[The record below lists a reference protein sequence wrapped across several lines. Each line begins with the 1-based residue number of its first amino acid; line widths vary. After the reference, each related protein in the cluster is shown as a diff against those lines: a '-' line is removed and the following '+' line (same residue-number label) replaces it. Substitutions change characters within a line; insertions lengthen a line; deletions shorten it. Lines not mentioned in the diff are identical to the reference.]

1 VLCRA
6 GSAHP
11 RPLRR
16 REPGIHLVGAL
27 VNKLNSILGGAVVIA
42 IGIVFIVQFRP
53 ASGQQGKVDDGPKCV
68 AEVKGSCIN
77 SNYFF
82 AAQRLISYRGIDASR
97 QKSMGF
103 RRQVAEGMIE
113 QWALNQDA
121 KRLGITVSDD
131 DVSAEI
137 AAGRAH
143 ISLPADKAREMGYPL
158 GIGEDQ
164 VSPIAVRDRK
174 TKKFDAKQAE
184 KNIRQTTRLSSLDF
198 REYQKQELIAARMRD
213 IVKQR
218 VRVGESEAFEQFS
231 REKATVTLDFVR
243 LDRRFYADLVLDTSP
258 KAVQAW
264 ADQNKEELDKVWES
278 RKAQFLPECRV
289 TRHVLVKVS
298 DTATDDEKAEAKKKA
313 ERLLERIT
321 KGEDF
326 AEVARK
332 TSDDGSAERG
342 GELGCVQKGKMVKPF
357 EDAMLALGE
366 GKVSGVVQSEFGFH
380 ILKVERIVKDADAE
394 KIGRQQTA
402 TEVYIGHESDRLA
415 TEGAKKILEAVRGGK
430 SLKDALQAHL
440 DEILPKAAE
449 PKKDEK
455 KKDDKKGDKK
465 GDKKDEAPSDDKPAV
480 TAENHPARPTI
491 EATMPFNSS
500 GDPIQG
506 VRPGSDVA
514 HLAFS
519 LEKPGA
525 VPNDILPLE
534 SGYAVIQLKEK
545 APASKEDWEKNRE
558 FYVNAMRGAKQNDA
572 LIAYVKRL
580 RSQIVGD
587 PKFPDPAMLVDPSTK
602 DDAPTGPE
610 TDEQ

>member
-1 VLCRA
+1 MSCYAAPARVTPGRSGGA
-6 GSAHP
+6 G
-11 RPLRR
+11 
-16 REPGIHLVGAL
+16 PGIHLVGAL

-42 IGIVFIVQFRP
+42 IGLVFIVQFRP
-53 ASGQQGKVDDGPKCV
+53 ASGQQGPTNDSPKCV
-68 AEVKGSCIN
+68 AEVKGSCID
-77 SNYFF
+77 SNHFF

-103 RRQVAEGMIE
+103 RRQVAEGLIE

-158 GIGEDQ
+158 GISEDL
-164 VSPIAVRDRK
+164 VTPIAVRDRK

-184 KNIRQTTRLSSLDF
+184 KNIRQTTRMSSLDF
-198 REYQKQELIAARMRD
+198 REFQRQELTAARMRD
-213 IVKQR
+213 IIKQR
-218 VRVGESEAFEQFS
+218 VRVGENEAFEQFS

-243 LDRRFYADLVLDTSP
+243 LDRRFYADLAIDTSP
-258 KAVQAW
+258 RVVQAW
-264 ADQNKEELDKVWES
+264 ADQNKEDLDKAWEA
-278 RKAQFLPECRV
+278 RKSQFLPECRV
-289 TRHVLVKVS
+289 TRHVLVKLS
-298 DTATDDEKAEAKKKA
+298 ETATDEEKAEAKKKA
-313 ERLLERIT
+313 ERLLERING
-321 KGEDF
+321 GEDF

-332 TSDDGSAERG
+332 TSDDTSGSRG

-357 EDAMLALGE
+357 EDAMLGLGE

-380 ILKVERIVKDADAE
+380 ILKVERIAKDADAE
-394 KIGRQQTA
+394 KLGRQQTA
-402 TEVYIGHESDRLA
+402 IESYIGRESDRLA

-440 DEILPKAAE
+440 DEVLPRADAPK
-449 PKKDEK
+449 KKDEK
-455 KKDDKKGDKK
+455 KAA
-465 GDKKDEAPSDDKPAV
+465 KDEKKANAPSDDKPAM

-506 VRPGSDVA
+506 VRAGSEVA
-514 HLAFS
+514 RLAFT
-519 LEKPGA
+519 LEKAGA

-534 SGYAVIQLKEK
+534 TGYAVIQLKEK
-545 APASKEDWEKNRE
+545 TPASKEDWEKNRE

-572 LIAYVKRL
+572 LVAYVKRL
-580 RSQIVGD
+580 RIQSVGE
-587 PKFPDPAMLVDPSTK
+587 PKFPAPAMLVDPTNK
-602 DDAPTGPE
+602 DDSSSNAE

>member
-1 VLCRA
+1 MKVNERA
-6 GSAHP
+6 GGDAVLLAGVGLRGPVQAAVALAILRGCHGRNRITTLRAAVSDGLAGLP
-11 RPLRR
+11 DSRASPARGEAMGLRTMSCYAAPARLTLGRFERR
-16 REPGIHLVGAL
+16 RGPGIHLVGAL

-53 ASGQQGKVDDGPKCV
+53 ASGQQGKADDGPKCV

-82 AAQRLISYRGIDASR
+82 AAQRLISYRGLDASR

-103 RRQVAEGMIE
+103 RRQVAEGLIE

-198 REYQKQELIAARMRD
+198 RDYQKQELIAARMRD

-218 VRVGESEAFEQFS
+218 VRVGENEAFEQFS

-298 DTATDDEKAEAKKKA
+298 DTATDEEKAEAKKKA
-313 ERLLERIT
+313 ERLLERIN

-332 TSDDGSAERG
+332 TSDDGSAARG

-357 EDAMLALGE
+357 
-366 GKVSGVVQSEFGFH
+366 
-380 ILKVERIVKDADAE
+380 
-394 KIGRQQTA
+394 
-402 TEVYIGHESDRLA
+402 
-415 TEGAKKILEAVRGGK
+415 
-430 SLKDALQAHL
+430 
-440 DEILPKAAE
+440 
-449 PKKDEK
+449 
-455 KKDDKKGDKK
+455 
-465 GDKKDEAPSDDKPAV
+465 
-480 TAENHPARPTI
+480 
-491 EATMPFNSS
+491 
-500 GDPIQG
+500 
-506 VRPGSDVA
+506 
-514 HLAFS
+514 
-519 LEKPGA
+519 
-525 VPNDILPLE
+525 
-534 SGYAVIQLKEK
+534 
-545 APASKEDWEKNRE
+545 
-558 FYVNAMRGAKQNDA
+558 
-572 LIAYVKRL
+572 
-580 RSQIVGD
+580 
-587 PKFPDPAMLVDPSTK
+587 
-602 DDAPTGPE
+602 
-610 TDEQ
+610 

>member
-1 VLCRA
+1 
-6 GSAHP
+6 
-11 RPLRR
+11 
-16 REPGIHLVGAL
+16 
-27 VNKLNSILGGAVVIA
+27 VVIA

-53 ASGQQGKVDDGPKCV
+53 ASGQQGTPNAGPKCV

-77 SNYFF
+77 SDYFF
-82 AAQRLISYRGIDASR
+82 AAQRLISYRGLDGAR

-103 RRQVAEGMIE
+103 RRQVAEGLIE

-121 KRLGITVSDD
+121 KRLGVMVSDD

-164 VSPIAVRDRK
+164 VSPLLVKDRK

-184 KNIRQTTRLSSLDF
+184 KDIRARTRLSPAEF
-198 REYQKQELIAARMRD
+198 REYQRQELTAARMRD
-213 IVKQR
+213 IIKQR
-218 VRVGESEAFEQFS
+218 VHVGENEAFEQFS
-231 REKATVTLDFVR
+231 REKATATLDFVR

-258 KAVQAW
+258 KAVKAW

-298 DTATDDEKAEAKKKA
+298 ETASDEEKAEAKKKA

-332 TSDDGSAERG
+332 ASDDGSAARG

-380 ILKVERIVKDADAE
+380 ILKVEKIAKDAEAE
-394 KIGRQQTA
+394 KLGREQTA

-415 TEGAKKILEAVRGGK
+415 TEAAKKILAAVRGGK
-430 SLKDALQAHL
+430 TLKDALQAHL
-440 DEILPKAAE
+440 DEILPRTSE
-449 PKKDEK
+449 PKKKGEEKAKKDDK
-455 KKDDKKGDKK
+455 KKDDK
-465 GDKKDEAPSDDKPAV
+465 DKKDEAPSDDKPAV

-506 VRPGSDVA
+506 VRPGSEVA

-519 LEKPGA
+519 LDKPGA
-525 VPNDILPLE
+525 VPDDILPLE

-545 APASKEDWEKNRE
+545 APASKEEWEKNRE

-572 LIAYVKRL
+572 LVAYVKKL
-580 RSQIVGD
+580 RTQVVGD
-587 PKFPDPAMLVDPSTK
+587 PKFPEPSLLVDPTSK
-602 DDAPTGPE
+602 DDGPSNNAE
-610 TDEQ
+610 NEEQ

>member
-1 VLCRA
+1 MSCYAAPARLTLGRFGGA
-6 GSAHP
+6 K
-11 RPLRR
+11 
-16 REPGIHLVGAL
+16 PGIHLVGAL

-53 ASGQQGKVDDGPKCV
+53 ASGQQGKADDGPKCV
-68 AEVKGSCIN
+68 AEVKGSCID
-77 SNYFF
+77 SSYFF

-103 RRQVAEGMIE
+103 RRQVAEGLIE

-121 KRLGITVSDD
+121 KRLGIRVSDD

-158 GIGEDQ
+158 GIGEDL

-198 REYQKQELIAARMRD
+198 REFQKQELTAARMRD
-213 IVKQR
+213 IIKQR
-218 VRVGESEAFEQFS
+218 VRVGENEAFEQFS

-243 LDRRFYADLVLDTSP
+243 LDRRFYADLALDTSP

-298 DTATDDEKAEAKKKA
+298 ETASDDEKAEARKKA
-313 ERLLERIT
+313 ERLLERING
-321 KGEDF
+321 GEDF

-332 TSDDGSAERG
+332 TSDDGSASRG

-366 GKVSGVVQSEFGFH
+366 GKTSGVVPSEFGFH
-380 ILKVERIVKDADAE
+380 ILKVERIAKDADAE
-394 KIGRQQTA
+394 KLGRQQTA
-402 TEVYIGHESDRLA
+402 VEVYIGHESERLA

-430 SLKDALQAHL
+430 PLKDALQAHL
-440 DEILPKAAE
+440 DEVLPKAAE
-449 PKKDEK
+449 PKKKDDKKAAKDDK
-455 KKDDKKGDKK
+455 KKDD
-465 GDKKDEAPSDDKPAV
+465 APSDDKPAV
-480 TAENHPARPTI
+480 TAENHPSRPTI
-491 EATMPFNSS
+491 ESTMPFNSS

-506 VRPGSDVA
+506 VRPGSEVA
-514 HLAFS
+514 HLAFT

-534 SGYAVIQLKEK
+534 TGYAVIQLKEK
-545 APASKEDWEKNRE
+545 TPASKEDWEKNRE

-572 LIAYVKRL
+572 LVAYVKRL
-580 RSQIVGD
+580 RSQIVGE
-587 PKFPDPAMLVDPSTK
+587 PKFPDPAMLVDPSSK
-602 DDAPTGPE
+602 DDAPSSPE

>member
-1 VLCRA
+1 M
-6 GSAHP
+6 
-11 RPLRR
+11 
-16 REPGIHLVGAL
+16 
-27 VNKLNSILGGAVVIA
+27 NKLNSILGGAVVIA
-42 IGIVFIVQFRP
+42 IGLVFIVQFRP
-53 ASGQQGKVDDGPKCV
+53 ASGQQGNPDAGPQCV

-82 AAQRLISYRGIDASR
+82 AAQRLISYRGIDAAR

-103 RRQVAEGMIE
+103 RRQVAEGLID

-121 KRLGITVSDD
+121 KRLGVTVSDD

-184 KNIRQTTRLSSLDF
+184 KNIRQTTRLSSLEF
-198 REYQKQELIAARMRD
+198 REYQKLELTASRMRD

-218 VRVGESEAFEQFS
+218 VRVGETEAFEQFS
-231 REKATVTLDFVR
+231 REKATATLDFAR

-289 TRHVLVKVS
+289 TRHVLVKIGETAS
-298 DTATDDEKAEAKKKA
+298 DEEKAEARKKA

-332 TSDDGSAERG
+332 TSDDGSAVRG

-357 EDAMLALGE
+357 EDAMLALDE
-366 GKVSGVVQSEFGFH
+366 GRVSGVVQSEFGFH
-380 ILKVERIVKDADAE
+380 ILKIDRIAKDADAE
-394 KIGRQQTA
+394 KLGRQQTA
-402 TEVYIGHESDRLA
+402 AEVYIGHESERLA
-415 TEGAKKILEAVRGGK
+415 SEGAKKILEAVRGGK
-430 SLKDALQAHL
+430 TLKDALQAHL
-440 DEILPKAAE
+440 DEILPKVAE
-449 PKKDEK
+449 PKKKADAT
-455 KKDDKKGDKK
+455 KDAKGDTKKGDA
-465 GDKKDEAPSDDKPAV
+465 KDEAPGDDKPAV
-480 TAENHPARPTI
+480 TTENHPARPTI
-491 EATMPFNSS
+491 EATMPFNAS

-506 VRPGSDVA
+506 VRPGSEVA

-534 SGYAVIQLKEK
+534 TGYAVIQLKEK
-545 APASKEDWEKNRE
+545 TPASKEEWEKNRE
-558 FYVNAMRGAKQNDA
+558 FYVNAMRSAKQNDA
-572 LIAYVKRL
+572 LIAYVKKL
-580 RSQIVGD
+580 RSQVVGE
-587 PKFPDPAMLVDPSTK
+587 PKFPEPSMLVDPTNK
-602 DDAPTGPE
+602 DDAPSGPE
-610 TDEQ
+610 NDEQ